1 LLISTPPACSVALD
15 GAGAPR
21 DNGSQQW
28 RQFKEDASMAEPARR
43 RRILVVNPNAN
54 EEVTQGLAAALAPV
68 AFGDGPEIDCVTLRE
83 GPYGIETQEHVEAV
97 ALPLRRLVVE
107 SEGVDAFV
115 IACYSDP
122 GLHACREATLRPVFG
137 INEAGVLTALARG
150 ERFGVIAIGQRSIRR
165 HVRYLRQMGLA
176 TRFAGER
183 PLNVSVAE
191 TASGE
196 RTLERMIEV
205 GRQLRDA
212 DGADVIIMG
221 CAGMARH
228 RRPLEA
234 ELGVAV
240 IDPTQ
245 AAVAMAIGTVQFG

>member
-1 LLISTPPACSVALD
+1 
-15 GAGAPR
+15 
-21 DNGSQQW
+21 
-28 RQFKEDASMAEPARR
+28 MAEPLRR
-43 RRILVVNPNAN
+43 RRILVVNPNSN
-54 EEVTQGLAAALAPV
+54 EIVTQGLAAALAPV
-68 AFGDGPEIDCVTLRE
+68 VFGDGPQIDCVTLKE
-83 GPYGIETQEHVEAV
+83 GPLGIETQEHVEAV
-97 ALPLRRLVVE
+97 ALPLRRLAVG

-122 GLHACREATLRPVFG
+122 GLHACREATPRPVFG
-137 INEAGVLTALARG
+137 INECGVLTALARG

-165 HVRYLRQMGLA
+165 HLRYLRQMGLSS
-176 TRFAGER
+176 RFAGER
-183 PLNVSVAE
+183 PLNMSVAE

-205 GRQLRDA
+205 GRQLRDL
-212 DGADVIIMG
+212 DGADVVVMG

-234 ELGVAV
+234 GLGVPV

-245 AAVAMAIGTVQFG
+245 AAVAMAIGAVQFA